1 MDRQNHEDRALRNQ
15 SQRQSGGITLAA
27 RQEFI
32 DRVEKIAIYPAGDA
46 ASIRDQLKTLASC
59 VLEINKHQRELD
71 QQISSLIG
79 MIQNLSTP
87 ANSAVVS
94 TADPHL
100 AADILDGT
108 SPSTLWNGYISQVSA
123 VGREA

>member
-1 MDRQNHEDRALRNQ
+1 V
-15 SQRQSGGITLAA
+15 AA

-46 ASIRDQLKTLASC
+46 ASIRDQLKSLANC

-79 MIQNLSTP
+79 MIQNLF
-87 ANSAVVS
+87 
-94 TADPHL
+94 
-100 AADILDGT
+100 
-108 SPSTLWNGYISQVSA
+108 TLVHAIKS
-123 VGREA
+123 GR